1 LSTSVAH
8 KIKRADLIFN
18 LDFIGV
24 PLDFDIVETIFEK
37 VSKNRIVFHVLNLN
51 FLDVLVKKQRSTLAV
66 SCSRNKVINPNKWS
80 GPMDY
85 YRDANQNI
93 VVKLKGFIN
102 YGSGMDLWTAPD
114 ENGNRWITDLTGG
127 FPEVS
132 TGMQVVIDGLQ
143 EYKQQNFAHIGYG
156 YNKLPTKERTIMEQN
171 FMNEAKNLFTKNRDR
186 LVRELGKALS
196 KQSVKYDVGEE
207 QYDEFVVSQYK
218 IESVSIPKTSSIDK
232 KLISDVLKK
241 KHKLKV
247 LDYNSSFFNLTGD
260 GQ

>member
-1 LSTSVAH
+1 
-8 KIKRADLIFN
+8 
-18 LDFIGV
+18 
-24 PLDFDIVETIFEK
+24 
-37 VSKNRIVFHVLNLN
+37 
-51 FLDVLVKKQRSTLAV
+51 
-66 SCSRNKVINPNKWS
+66 
-80 GPMDY
+80 MDY